1 MLWVSGEQQRDSVIH
16 IHVSI
21 LPSHRGCHITLSRVP
36 CAIPWVLV
44 GYLFEIQQCVHVHPK
59 LPNYP
64 FLPLILTPATISSFS
79 KSVSLKV
86 PPKKSISLELL
97 PIDLHCFSS
106 IHHWP
111 HTNPPIPSSPN
122 KDHMLPQICQKKK
135 TNKPFPSNQSFLLQ
149 IKHQFLQPFL
159 GSHNLETSHLLDE
172 IRSSPLLK
180 PSVAPQG
187 LSQLKFF
194 SLAFKTLQCMSN
206 LILFF
211 LFCYFYINS
220 PIQQTHLIIFPGI
233 PYVFPASTPICKMPL
248 PGTPSLFPLHQGL
261 SLPGQRSSLLVLN
274 AVCCSRKEGWY

>member
-1 MLWVSGEQQRDSVIH
+1 MTVSGEQLRDSAIH

-135 TNKPFPSNQSFLLQ
+135 KQTNPSL
-149 IKHQFLQPFL
+149 P
-159 GSHNLETSHLLDE
+159 TS
-172 IRSSPLLK
+172 
-180 PSVAPQG
+180 
-187 LSQLKFF
+187 
-194 SLAFKTLQCMSN
+194 
-206 LILFF
+206 LFF
-211 LFCYFYINS
+211 FRLSISFSNHSWGVTIWRPLISLMRSGHPLFWNLQWL
-220 PIQQTHLIIFPGI
+220 PR
-233 PYVFPASTPICKMPL
+233 AS
-248 PGTPSLFPLHQGL
+248 L
-261 SLPGQRSSLLVLN
+261 SSSSLVWHSRPSS
-274 AVCCSRKEGWY
+274 VCPT